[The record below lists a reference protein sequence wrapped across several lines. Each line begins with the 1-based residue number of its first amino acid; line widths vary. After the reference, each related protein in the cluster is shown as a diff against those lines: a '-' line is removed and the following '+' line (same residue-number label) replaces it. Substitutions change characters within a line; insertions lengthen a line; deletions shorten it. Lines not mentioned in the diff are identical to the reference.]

1 MRERIKPGA
10 RITARTKTIVGLALP
25 IIGGMVSQN
34 VLNLVD
40 TAMVGSLG
48 DVALAAVGAGSF
60 ANFLCVA
67 FVMGLSSG
75 VQAMAARRLG
85 EERASELAIPLNGG
99 LLLALLLSIPL
110 GVGFTAVAPDL
121 FPYLAPDP
129 EVSEVG
135 IPYLQARLLAM
146 AAVGM
151 NFAFRGYWNG
161 VNQSKVYLRTLIVM
175 HVINI
180 VLNYGFIYGNLGL
193 PELGAVGAG
202 VASAVATWVGSLIY
216 IVQAFAMAREAG
228 FLRGLPD
235 AATLK
240 TMLHLSIP
248 NGIQQFL
255 FAGGWVALFAILG
268 RMSTQDA
275 AAANVLINVML
286 VTVLPGIG
294 LGIAASSLVG
304 QALGRHDPEDAK
316 AWGWDV
322 VKVAVVLM
330 GGLGLV
336 MAAVPD
342 LVLMPFIENP
352 DTADIARGPLRVFG
366 LFVALDAVG
375 LVLMNALLGAGD
387 TTRVAVVAVGLQ
399 WGLFLPVAA
408 LLGPVLGFGLL
419 AIWIAQIGYRGLQA
433 GVFAAMWQQ
442 GRWARIEV

>member
-1 MRERIKPGA
+1 VTDRFKQILA
-10 RITARTKTIVGLALP
+10 LALP

-48 DVALAAVGAGSF
+48 DTALAAVGAGSF

-85 EERASELAIPLNGG
+85 EDRAAELAVPLNGG
-99 LLLALLLSIPL
+99 LLLALVLSIPL
-110 GVGFTAVAPDL
+110 SAGFTAIAPNV
-121 FPYLAPDP
+121 FPWLAPDP
-129 EVSEVG
+129 EVADLGV
-135 IPYLQARLLAM
+135 PYLQARLLAM

-161 VNQSKVYLRTLIVM
+161 INLSKVYLRTLVAM
-175 HVINI
+175 HAINI
-180 VLNYGFIYGNLGL
+180 VLNYGLIFGELGM
-193 PELGAVGAG
+193 PKLGAVGAG
-202 VASAVATWVGSLIY
+202 VASAAATWAGSLIY
-216 IVQAFAMAREAG
+216 IGQALALARDKG

-235 AATLK
+235 RETMK
-240 TMLHLSIP
+240 TMLRLSLP
-248 NGIQQFL
+248 TGIQQFL

-286 VTVLPGIG
+286 VALLPGIG
-294 LGIAASSLVG
+294 LGMAASSLVG
-304 QALGRHDPEDAK
+304 QALGRHDADDAK

-322 VKVAVVLM
+322 VKVAVLIM
-330 GGLGLV
+330 GGIGLG
-336 MAAVPD
+336 MALAPD
-342 LVLMPFIENP
+342 LVLAPFLENP
-352 DTADIARGPLRVFG
+352 ETAELARDPLRVFG
-366 LFVALDAVG
+366 LFIGLDAVG

-387 TTRVAVVAVGLQ
+387 AKRVAVVATSLQ

-419 AIWIAQIGYRGLQA
+419 SIWIAQIGYRVLQA
-433 GVFAAMWQQ
+433 GVFAALWQR
-442 GRWARIEV
+442 GRWASVQV